1 MVSDTSIGETPY
13 PTQFLGLKPLF
24 RKTRCD
30 NLMGKIGMTPEP
42 YLSPFLS
49 LLLLLRRLLSGNVS
63 LIERL
68 EKGNNLFAVTL
79 VSLVHPSLVAVY
91 QFSQTLIYLI
101 K

>member
-1 MVSDTSIGETPY
+1 MVGDTSIGKTPY

-30 NLMGKIGMTPEP
+30 YLMKDIGVIPDP

-63 LIERL
+63 LIDHL
-68 EKGNNLFAVTL
+68 EKGNNLFSVTL
-79 VSLVHPSLVAVY
+79 VSLLVHSFLVVVY
-91 QFSQTLIYLI
+91 QFPQTV
-101 K
+101 

>member
-1 MVSDTSIGETPY
+1 MVSDTSIGEIRY
-13 PTQFLGLKPLF
+13 PKQFLGLKPLF

-30 NLMGKIGMTPEP
+30 NLMGKIGMTPDP

-68 EKGNNLFAVTL
+68 EKGNNLFSVTL
-79 VSLVHPSLVAVY
+79 VSL
-91 QFSQTLIYLI
+91 
-101 K
+101 

>member
-1 MVSDTSIGETPY
+1 MVGDTSIGKTPY

-30 NLMGKIGMTPEP
+30 YLMKEIGVIPDP

-63 LIERL
+63 LIDHL
-68 EKGNNLFAVTL
+68 EKGNNLFSVTL
-79 VSLVHPSLVAVY
+79 VSLLVHSFLVVVY
-91 QFSQTLIYLI
+91 QFPQTV
-101 K
+101 